1 MTRQM
6 TRRSPCSR
14 ESTASCL
21 SVSKVAW
28 RQESFSYEAKFKGSG
43 IVSLPNERRRAIRLL
58 VMCAIVRMGRSRHS
72 QRDRRAVS
80 KRSNT
85 ISRPDRSGPLW
96 IKWKKFFWS
105 RRDVIQHFE
114 LRDDLLTNMD
124 HLKSLIREVPDFP
137 KPGINFY
144 DITTLLKHPEG
155 LRNTVDAL
163 AAQFEGERVDSVIGV
178 EARGFIFAP
187 ALAYHLGAGFVP
199 VRKPRKLPAECA
211 SISYDL
217 EYGQDTLEIH
227 RDAIG
232 DGHRVLIADD
242 LLATGGT
249 ARAVVDLVEQLGGT
263 VVGLVFVVELEFL
276 PGREKL
282 AGYDV
287 RSLIKYQ
294 S

>member
-1 MTRQM
+1 M
-6 TRRSPCSR
+6 
-14 ESTASCL
+14 E
-21 SVSKVAW
+21 
-28 RQESFSYEAKFKGSG
+28 
-43 IVSLPNERRRAIRLL
+43 N
-58 VMCAIVRMGRSRHS
+58 
-72 QRDRRAVS
+72 
-80 KRSNT
+80 
-85 ISRPDRSGPLW
+85 
-96 IKWKKFFWS
+96 
-105 RRDVIQHFE
+105 
-114 LRDDLLTNMD
+114 
-124 HLKSLIREVPDFP
+124 LKALIREVPDFP

-163 AAQFEGERVDSVIGV
+163 AAEFQGMNVDAVVGV

-217 EYGQDTLEIH
+217 EYGQDTLQIH

-232 DGHRVLIADD
+232 DGHKVVIADD

-249 ARAVVDLVEQLGGT
+249 AKAVVDLVEGLGGQ

-276 PGREKL
+276 AGREKL
-282 AGYDV
+282 KGYDV
-287 RSLIKYQ
+287 RSLIRYQ